1 MRSLSPVMRNQAGFG
16 DLIDVAFQREHGNIR
31 IEPADDGARL
41 GSGRSI
47 GTANADVLPGLLF
60 PMLLKSGNDVSFVGL
75 LGHAIG
81 RQNQIARFRGFAL
94 VRRLSATGPG
104 RDHCDKQA
112 RHCVADGTHQDPST
126 RLLWA
131 NRLNV

>member
-1 MRSLSPVMRNQAGFG
+1 MRNQAGFG

-41 GSGRSI
+41 GAGSSI
-47 GTANADVLPGLLF
+47 GTAYADILPGFLF
-60 PMLLKSGNDVSFVGL
+60 PMLLKSGDDVSLVGFL
-75 LGHAIG
+75 RHAIG
-81 RQNQIARFRGFAL
+81 RQNQIARFRGL
-94 VRRLSATGPG
+94 RWCGGCQQGSI